1 MSALFNVCVPFEAVA
16 AIQCGEGVEQ
26 ALQTL
31 SITQDVPTR
40 MVTDIARGV
49 VAQVNAM
56 PYTVTLKSL
65 NPSASAFAPAA
76 SQTPTLFGEE
86 IYSAPVSPITSPS
99 IKQVEPVVLT
109 PSTTVNNDK
118 MNFEIYNPVTETT
131 IPFLAKAHCTFDRVT
146 TMYAERVGF
155 HKSEFRFTFQ
165 NGEHVPVYQGPVHR
179 FAMQPSTLQSLG
191 ITEGTV
197 IVAKPLPYDITI
209 TIRDFTM
216 NEEQF
221 RFTST
226 DTFARLAQVHAAA
239 YGYPGSGHV
248 TYTIASWNAGNY
260 DISED
265 ASKDLWGSTM
275 DQLKI
280 SEHDLIIV
288 KLKVDK
294 SYMIK
299 FTVRDAMNRDEV
311 LEMKN
316 NALVGNLEA
325 KYCEITGLSADTLRF
340 KTDGRDYESGLCWSV
355 DTIEEV
361 GIYEGAVVHVQPA
374 KQNPTNQ
381 NSMYEGGIAS
391 GRPHVFIPSRSPT
404 PVKHNRGGGW
414 GDSGMNTGFGRSK
427 TGSNFGASDRGGW

>member
-1 MSALFNVCVPFEAVA
+1 MSALFNVCVPFEVVA
-16 AIQCGEGVEQ
+16 AIQRGEGVEQ
-26 ALQTL
+26 ALQDL

-56 PYTVTLKSL
+56 PYSVTLKNL
-65 NPSASAFAPAA
+65 NPSAPAFAPAA

-86 IYSAPVSPITSPS
+86 IYSAPASPITSPS
-99 IKQVEPVVLT
+99 VKQVETVILT
-109 PSTTVNNDK
+109 PLTTVNNDK
-118 MNFEIYNPVTETT
+118 VNFEIYNPVTETT
-131 IPFLAKAHCTFDRVT
+131 IFFLAKAHCTFDRVT
-146 TMYAERVGF
+146 TTYAERVGF
-155 HKSEFRFTFQ
+155 HKSEFTFTFQ
-165 NGEHVPVYQGPVHR
+165 DGKHVPAR
-179 FAMQPSTLQSLG
+179 FAMQSSTLQSLG

-197 IVAKPLPYDITI
+197 IVAKSLPYDIAI

-221 RFTST
+221 TFTST
-226 DTFARLAQVHAAA
+226 DTFARLAQVHATT
-239 YGYPGSGHV
+239 YGYPCSGHV
-248 TYTIASWNAGNY
+248 TYTIASWNAGSY

-265 ASKDLWGSTM
+265 ANKGLWGSTL

-294 SYMIK
+294 SYMIT

-316 NALVGNLEA
+316 NALVSNLEA
-325 KYCEITGLSADTLRF
+325 KYCEMTGLSANTLRF
-340 KTDGRDYESGLCWSV
+340 KIDGCDYESGLCWSV
-355 DTIEEV
+355 DTIEDV
-361 GIYEGAVVHVQPA
+361 GIYDGAVVNVQPA
-374 KQNPTNQ
+374 KQNHTNQ

-404 PVKHNRGGGW
+404 PVKHSRGGGW
-414 GDSGMNTGFGRSK
+414 GDSSINTGFGRSK
-427 TGSNFGASDRGGW
+427 AGSNFGASDRGGW